1 MKTIYEKMVNES
13 MGAQRADVSILLEKR
28 GTDYHVKD
36 GKPYVDAV
44 NAMTVG
50 NGQCK
55 AVIDLHKTS
64 VNAHYD
70 ILTKLTDYVRPEDD
84 PFVEH
89 YQTPCI
95 LEILYDED
103 PDFRAS
109 VVSFMEAISDQ
120 EAIVGLESVRRY
132 AGFYGPTCVVDFALI
147 PGSTSNVVNQILR
160 KTDIPEAH
168 KKAILAAKSWGMNTS
183 YGIGDVFA
191 HAVEEGRTIE
201 SAVDMEIS
209 ELLHIYD
216 EPVEAQADLMDDH
229 GHTSFDVRAY
239 MAGYRKKMEGVVKA
253 AIDDG
258 VHYANIVTIP
268 AYCVGDISH
277 HIAQSTY
284 NMCKDDMVMAI
295 IEAVTDVMENSLRQ
309 NLDKFQSPHQVL
321 AVATGSSAAAAEYL
335 LELDGFN
342 GPSVV
347 EFLTRRF
354 HNYVQLYPT
363 RGAAAELHNC
373 DFMDMVYRGW
383 NIMDRA
389 LRVKAGSD
397 MVLKPNVSGLPI
409 DLTPVMKHDVIQNP
423 QRYVYPACAITV
435 HFAAMMSLA
444 DYPCLL
450 TSEPVTA
457 TMMTNVIALDKDVA
471 AAPVR
476 ACKSCASAS
485 CVDFRHQ
492 YCEYRNAV

>member
-1 MKTIYEKMVNES
+1 MSIYQKMIDEA
-13 MGAQRADVSILLEKR
+13 MGAQRADVSILGEKR
-28 GTDYHVKD
+28 GTDFKVGD

-44 NAMTVG
+44 NKMTVG
-50 NGQCK
+50 EGQSK
-55 AVIDLHKTS
+55 AVIDLHVNS
-64 VNAHYD
+64 VNAHFTT
-70 ILTKLTDYVRPEDD
+70 LTSLTDYVRPEDD

-89 YQTPCI
+89 YQTPVI

-103 PDFRAS
+103 KSFKKS
-109 VVSFMEAISDQ
+109 VDRFVEQIGKSEALI
-120 EAIVGLESVRRY
+120 GRESARRY

-147 PGSTSNVVNQILR
+147 PGSTSNVVNRILS
-160 KTDIPEAH
+160 KTDIPADH

-183 YGIGDVFA
+183 YGVGDVFA
-191 HAVEEGRTIE
+191 HDVEKGETLAK
-201 SAVDMEIS
+201 SVDDEIA
-209 ELLHIYD
+209 ELKHIY
-216 EPVEAQADLMDDH
+216 ENPVAAQADLMDSA
-229 GHTSFDVRAY
+229 GQSSFDVRKY
-239 MAGYRKKMEGVVKA
+239 MAGYRKKMEPYVKA

-258 VHYANIVTIP
+258 VHYANIVTVP
-268 AYCVGDISH
+268 AYCVGDIAH

-295 IEAVTDVMENSLRQ
+295 IEAVTGVMENTLRQ
-309 NLDKFQSPHQVL
+309 NVSKFKSVYQVL
-321 AVATGSSAAAAEYL
+321 SVATGSTAAAAEYL

-347 EFLTRRF
+347 EFLTRRY

-389 LRVKAGSD
+389 RKAKNGSGSP
-397 MVLKPNVSGLPI
+397 MKPNVSGLPV
-409 DLTPVMKHDVIQNP
+409 DLTPIQENDVIQNP

-435 HFAAMMSLA
+435 RFAAMMSLA

-457 TMMTNVIALDKDVA
+457 TMMTNVIALDKKTA

-476 ACKSCASAS
+476 ACKNCASAS
-485 CVDFRHQ
+485 CVDFRHEYCQ
-492 YCEYRNAV
+492 YREAV